1 MMINYFVKHAPV
13 AQKIKIA
20 FGILIALVTV
30 ACAVL
35 AWESKRVEALVGE
48 YRQIAR
54 QTAAVGVAAEQ
65 FQMMRVHA
73 IKYEASGDPAEIN
86 AMQGAGV
93 QLAELLTKAKETA
106 VDPKIKAKLDEVSAK
121 IAQYRAVAERVQTD
135 PSASAKRNELGA
147 SISAITATMMKES
160 RARQDEIGP
169 QMSQLLT
176 QSTHMAFGMI
186 GAIIFI
192 GGGFAMVLSTVI
204 ATPLIKTT
212 ALMDD
217 LAKGNIDVVVDN
229 QGRRDCVGRMQSA
242 LQVFVQNAQEVR
254 RLETAT
260 KDKDRELQE
269 TKRAAMNALADSFEA
284 SVAQVVDTVSS
295 AATELEATSE
305 TLTRTAH
312 DTSVHSDSV
321 ARTATISASNVQS
334 VASASEEMS
343 ASISEIAHQVQVAAK
358 IAQDAERK
366 ASETNTTVV
375 ALSEAAGKIGAVVS
389 LISDIASQTNLL
401 ALNATIEAAR
411 AGEAGKGFAV
421 VASEVK
427 SLAEQT
433 AKATD
438 EISNQIGG
446 VQSATQLAVSAIE
459 GIASTISEI
468 NEISATIAASVEQ
481 QMIAVQEITQST
493 SSVATATS
501 EVSQAIGLVQ
511 QGSTETGAAAEQSLA
526 AARELGMQAVS
537 LKRAVGKFLDEVRA
551 A

>member
-1 MMINYFVKHAPV
+1 MINYFVKHAPV
-13 AQKIKIA
+13 AQKTKIA

-35 AWESKRVEALVGE
+35 AWESKRVEALASE

-54 QTAAVGVAAEQ
+54 QTASVGAAAEQ

-73 IKYEASGDPAEIN
+73 IKYEGSGDPAEIN
-86 AMQGAGV
+86 AMQGIAV
-93 QLAELLTKAKETA
+93 ELAELLTKAKEAA
-106 VDPKIKAKLDEVSAK
+106 VDPKIKAKLDEASAK

-135 PSASAKRNELGA
+135 PSASAQRNELGA
-147 SISAITATMMKES
+147 SISAITAAMMTES

-169 QMSQLLT
+169 EMSRLLT

-186 GAIIFI
+186 GVIILV
-192 GGGFAMVLSTVI
+192 GGGFAMVLSNVI

-217 LAKGNIDVVVDN
+217 LAKGNIDIVVDN

-254 RLETAT
+254 RLEIAT

-269 TKRAAMNALADSFEA
+269 SKRAAMNALADSFEA

-481 QMIAVQEITQST
+481 QMVAVQEITQST

-537 LKRAVGKFLDEVRA
+537 LKRAVGQFLDEVRA